1 MYVILGSGERQ
12 SWAMEEEE
20 LEEEELE
27 SRGIQNSSNSHPKFN
42 AVSSDI
48 VISKGGERS
57 PLLGNRINSESLT
70 K

>member
-12 SWAMEEEE
+12 SWAM
-20 LEEEELE
+20 EEEELE

-70 K
+70 KYNL